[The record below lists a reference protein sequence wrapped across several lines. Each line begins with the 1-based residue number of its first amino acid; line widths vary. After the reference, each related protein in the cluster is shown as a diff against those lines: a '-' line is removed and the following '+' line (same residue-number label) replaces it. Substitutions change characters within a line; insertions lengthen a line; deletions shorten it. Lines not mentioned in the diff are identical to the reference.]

1 MKVVRALGVAL
12 CGALLFTS
20 VAAAQ
25 RSARRMPGT
34 PAGDEVGVVI
44 ALQAGGDS
52 YQFNGQGTC
61 TQEPKGYIYG
71 VPAHLRTIE
80 QSDGQRSIR
89 LTFWSPANKSTM
101 FSLYMSNRGKSY
113 ETDTVTGKDAGPTS
127 GSGTVTF
134 AAAGAGG
141 TFTVNATTAKGAKVT
156 GTIRCDTFRTAI
168 AEGGN

>member
-1 MKVVRALGVAL
+1 MKLSSTLGVAL

-25 RSARRMPGT
+25 RSARRMPDT
-34 PAGDEVGVVI
+34 PAGDEVGVAI

-52 YQFNGQGTC
+52 YQFNGQATC

-71 VPAHLRTIE
+71 LPAHLRTIE
-80 QSDGQRSIR
+80 QSDGQRSIS
-89 LTFWSPANKSTM
+89 LTLWSPAKKATM
-101 FSLYMSNRGKSY
+101 FTLHLSSRGKSY
-113 ETDTVTGKDAGPTS
+113 ETDTVTGENAGPTS

-134 AAAGAGG
+134 APAGAGG

-156 GTIRCDTFRTAI
+156 GTIRCDAFRTAI